1 MPHGRCLVC
10 DHDLGGSRYPGLLQ
24 CSACGFITADADLS
38 NDDLAALYSE
48 KYFSGEEYSDYVAD
62 KHTIQRNFRNRIKVL
77 LRYVAEPGSKRLFEI
92 GSAYGFFLDVAR
104 QSFKEVAGIDISS
117 AAAAHARSSLG
128 LRVSEGDFL
137 NHDLNGQVDVACM
150 WDTIEHLA
158 HPDRYIEKLAAH
170 MPPRAKI
177 AITTGD
183 IGSWLARRRG
193 PKWRQIHPP
202 THLHYFTR
210 GTLERLLNRYGFTVR
225 YCGYDGAYR
234 SMDMMASILLKVR
247 RKREPLYNMLKKTGL
262 LSLDVKLNLFDIIY
276 LIAEKQPHTTP

>member
-1 MPHGRCLVC
+1 MPHRRCLVC
-10 DHDLGGSRYPGLLQ
+10 DQDLGGSRYPGLLQ
-24 CSACGFITADADLS
+24 CSACGFITADVGLADGE
-38 NDDLAALYSE
+38 LAALYSE
-48 KYFSGEEYSDYVAD
+48 KYFAGEEYSDYLAD
-62 KHTIQRNFRNRIKVL
+62 KPTIQRNFRNRMQVL

-104 QSFKEVAGIDISS
+104 ENFKEVAGIDISRD
-117 AAAAHARSSLG
+117 AAAHARSSLG
-128 LRVSEGDFL
+128 LCVSEGDFL
-137 NHDLNGQVDVACM
+137 HHDLSGQVNVACM

-158 HPDRYIEKLAAH
+158 HPDQYIEKLAAQ
-170 MPPRAKI
+170 MPPQSKI

-183 IGSWLARRRG
+183 IGSWLARHRG

-210 GTLERLLNRYGFTVR
+210 GTLERLLNRYGFAVR

-262 LSLDVKLNLFDIIY
+262 LSFDVKLNLFDIIY
-276 LIAEKQPHTTP
+276 LIAEKQPQA